1 MNNQQTS
8 RSLSKSYKLED
19 IALLALEG
27 VVLDFAVWYQ
37 GVPRCLSQTLE
48 NQYVHTFSPWLITLV
63 HLTDRKDALGAL
75 EGATDFGEV
84 KV

>member
-27 VVLDFAVWYQ
+27 VVLDFAVWYHHYDQ

-48 NQYVHTFSPWLITLV
+48 N
-63 HLTDRKDALGAL
+63 
-75 EGATDFGEV
+75 
-84 KV
+84 